1 MELDRKNVRKILGIV
16 AFGILLSW
24 ALQNLPVFG
33 AGVAFVLRLL
43 LPFTAGACMAFILCV
58 PLRFIEN
65 RLFGLL
71 NRKCKR
77 IWPKLRRPASMLLSY
92 AFLFGIV
99 LFVIFLVIPEL
110 VRTLKTLAE
119 TAPGAVAGL
128 QRMLNN
134 LIGQYPQ
141 LSDWLGSLQLDW
153 GRIGATIADFLQS
166 SVTRVLSSTVSVASS
181 VIGGVVNF
189 ILAFTFSIYVV
200 HQKERLGSQA
210 KRLLYAYLPEA
221 RSDRI
226 IEILSLSH
234 KTFSNFITGQF
245 TEAIILG
252 ALCFVGMSIFRFP
265 YALMISVLVG
275 FTALIPIVG
284 AFIGTIV
291 GALLI
296 VTASPIQALW
306 FILFILVLQQIEGNL
321 IYPRVVGTSV
331 GLPGIW
337 VLVAVTAGG
346 SLYGI
351 VGMLFSVPVSSVLY
365 CLLRETVRRR
375 VKERGIER
383 EKWA

>member
-16 AFGILLSW
+16 AFGILLYW

-77 IWPKLRRPASMLLSY
+77 IWPKLRRPIAMLLSY

-119 TAPGAVAGL
+119 TVPGAVAGL
-128 QRMLNN
+128 QRMLDN

-166 SVTRVLSSTVSVASS
+166 SVTKVLSSTVSVASS

-296 VTASPIQALW
+296 VTVSPIQALW

-351 VGMLFSVPVSSVLY
+351 MGMLFSVPVSSVLY

-375 VKERGIER
+375 VKERGIGR
-383 EKWA
+383 EKWV

>member
-1 MELDRKNVRKILGIV
+1 M
-16 AFGILLSW
+16 
-24 ALQNLPVFG
+24 
-33 AGVAFVLRLL
+33 
-43 LPFTAGACMAFILCV
+43 
-58 PLRFIEN
+58 
-65 RLFGLL
+65 
-71 NRKCKR
+71 
-77 IWPKLRRPASMLLSY
+77 
-92 AFLFGIV
+92 
-99 LFVIFLVIPEL
+99 
-110 VRTLKTLAE
+110 
-119 TAPGAVAGL
+119 
-128 QRMLNN
+128 
-134 LIGQYPQ
+134 
-141 LSDWLGSLQLDW
+141 
-153 GRIGATIADFLQS
+153 
-166 SVTRVLSSTVSVASS
+166 LSSTVSVASS

-296 VTASPIQALW
+296 VTVSPIQALW

-375 VKERGIER
+375 VKERGIGR
-383 EKWA
+383 EKWV